1 MKKAGLLLAVLGI
14 MGLLW
19 AGGANAQPRRGWG
32 GWGPGE
38 RYGRLYNTATVETLS
53 GEVTRVDRFMPGRGM
68 GYGVHLNLKTATETI
83 DVHLGPSWYVEQ
95 QGLVFAP
102 GDKVEVTG
110 SRITYQGKPAVI
122 AREVKKGDKVLQL
135 RDAQGVPAWA
145 GAGRRR

>member
-19 AGGANAQPRRGWG
+19 AGGANDQTRRGWG

-38 RYGRLYNTATVETLS
+38 RYGRLYNPATVETLS